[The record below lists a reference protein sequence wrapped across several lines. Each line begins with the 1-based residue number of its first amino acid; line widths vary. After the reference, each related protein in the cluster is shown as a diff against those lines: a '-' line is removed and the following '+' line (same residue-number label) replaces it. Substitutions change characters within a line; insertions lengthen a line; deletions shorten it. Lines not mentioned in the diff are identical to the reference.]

1 MWLSRVAVAALA
13 LAAAGAPSAAS
24 AAGQEPVPPPVD
36 GQLPSPADDAPDSPD
51 DAVAVDAPAGDSE
64 DPAAA
69 ADLTETP
76 QVTRLP
82 PLAGGRGAGF
92 LLRAPLPGA
101 GRRFLGV
108 YVACAQLQLTA
119 AASFGPFPEDG
130 RPVQLAVR
138 GPLGDVDRF
147 GPVVR
152 HAGAASGFHSPLIDD
167 PDEAR
172 RFVAAAFRQGALI
185 SNGYRSLWN
194 RVDESENA
202 GVRFFAETCG

>member
-1 MWLSRVAVAALA
+1 MCRWGPRSRSPSWPCRRPLRRPASRLRCRR
-13 LAAAGAPSAAS
+13 LTNSPRRCPTIPRTLRTTLWAGRRAP
-24 AAGQEPVPPPVD
+24 
-36 GQLPSPADDAPDSPD
+36 
-51 DAVAVDAPAGDSE
+51 GDPE

-69 ADLTETP
+69 ADFTETP
-76 QVTRLP
+76 QVTRLR
-82 PLAGGRGAGF
+82 PLAGGPGAGF
-92 LLRAPLPGA
+92 LLRAPLPGG
-101 GRRFLGV
+101 GRGFLSV
-108 YVACAQLQLTA
+108 CVACDNLELSA

-138 GPLGDVDRF
+138 GPLGDVHRF

-152 HAGAASGFHSPLIDD
+152 HAGTASGFHSPLIDD

-172 RFVAAAFRQGALI
+172 RFVAAVFRQGALI

-202 GVRFFAETCG
+202 GVRFFAETCD